1 MSRTGQLRRREVGR
15 GRSGAR
21 VRISEPQYRGI
32 LQVIE
37 RLGTGLDSRAIR
49 ELAGM
54 ELLRLLRAD
63 YFASFIW
70 NPNERRFADHVFI
83 NMDPQNLERYST
95 YYQFHNPLSA
105 RIQKLRRAVRVNEIV
120 PQRELIRTEF
130 YNDFLARDGL
140 HYGLNLYVYDGDV
153 NIADMRIWRNRR
165 SENFTDDDLQ
175 VLELIKP
182 HFCNSMKNAIRFCRT
197 DVPKVSGG
205 VELIESDRLSIER
218 LRSAYGLTAREAQ
231 IALEIAYGK
240 SDHEIAQ
247 TMGVAFSTIRTHI
260 NHLYGKLG
268 VRTRAALTHLICT

>member
-1 MSRTGQLRRREVGR
+1 MSV
-15 GRSGAR
+15 
-21 VRISEPQYRGI
+21 SEHQYQGI

-37 RLGTGLDSRAIR
+37 RLGSGLDSRKIR
-49 ELAGM
+49 ELAGL
-54 ELLRLLRAD
+54 ELLKLLRAD
-63 YFASFIW
+63 YFASFVW
-70 NPNERRFADHVFI
+70 NSDERRFAGHVFI
-83 NMDPQNLERYST
+83 NMDPQNLERYSS

-105 RIQKLRRAVRVNEIV
+105 RIQNLRRAVRVNEIV

-140 HYGLNLYVYDGDV
+140 YYGLNLYVHDGDS

-165 SENFTDDDLQ
+165 RENFDDSDLQ
-175 VLELIKP
+175 ILEVIKP
-182 HFCNSMKNAIRFCRT
+182 HFCNSMKNALRFCRKEA
-197 DVPKVSGG
+197 PKVAGG

-218 LRSAYGLTAREAQ
+218 IRSAYGLTVREAQ

-240 SDHEIAQ
+240 TDHEMAQ

-268 VRTRAALTHLICT
+268 VRNRAALARLICA